1 VYPTAASSYRLAS
14 ALAQRI
20 DSVLPDGFDSL
31 AAGGRVE
38 VFRDGL
44 PIGSSAAPEIVDSAP
59 DSPAQIETAT
69 RAALS
74 SVQDLV
80 SETLTEPWPEGLPA
94 AGARVVGSELR
105 LWFGDEAAPV
115 VELVAIS
122 VDDL

>member
-1 VYPTAASSYRLAS
+1 M
-14 ALAQRI
+14 AQRI
-20 DSVLPDGFDSL
+20 DSVLPGGFDSL
-31 AAGGRVE
+31 AEGGRVE
-38 VFRDGL
+38 IFRDGL
-44 PIGSSAAPEIVDSAP
+44 LIGSSAAPEIVDSAP
-59 DSPAQIETAT
+59 DSHAQIETAT

-115 VELVAIS
+115 VELTAIS